1 MKKFKIIVLLTAVA
15 CLLSSFTA
23 CGSDNSEETA
33 QQVNTTASTTA
44 EAESIQTMVTVKE
57 PADKTRK
64 KLTAI
69 TNSDLSIL
77 NKDKTIPKSYS
88 HSNKVFTLMNYSCVL
103 TMENGWEISTGGV
116 ATDNQSDPI
125 RSFPAVIQYLD
136 TKTNITIE
144 ITEEIIP
151 TEDFLAKTEEMYVE
165 EYGNNYD
172 SIEITQFKQ
181 LKIDD
186 YDSFEIKADVTV
198 DGESYKMIHV
208 ISANVKQKSFSWLM
222 LDCDGTFE
230 NFSIPDAIS
239 YPIDITKSE
248 NYKKMEEHM
257 KLIEELKERDLD
269 SYYKF
274 NIDDFR

>member
-1 MKKFKIIVLLTAVA
+1 MKNLKTIVLLTAVT
-15 CLLSSFTA
+15 CLLSTFTA
-23 CGSDNSEETA
+23 CGSDKIEETA
-33 QQVNTTASTTA
+33 QVNTTASTTA
-44 EAESIQTMVTVKE
+44 EAEPLQTKATVKE
-57 PADKTRK
+57 SADKTRK

-88 HSNKVFTLMNYSCVL
+88 HSNKVFTLMNYSCAL

-125 RSFPAVIQYLD
+125 KSFPAVVQYLD
-136 TKTNITIE
+136 TKTNLTIE
-144 ITEEIIP
+144 ITEEVIP
-151 TEDFLAKTEEMYVE
+151 AEEFLAKTEETYIE
-165 EYGNNYD
+165 EYGKNYD

-230 NFSIPDAIS
+230 NFNIPDAIS

-257 KLIEELKERDLD
+257 KLIEELKERDPD